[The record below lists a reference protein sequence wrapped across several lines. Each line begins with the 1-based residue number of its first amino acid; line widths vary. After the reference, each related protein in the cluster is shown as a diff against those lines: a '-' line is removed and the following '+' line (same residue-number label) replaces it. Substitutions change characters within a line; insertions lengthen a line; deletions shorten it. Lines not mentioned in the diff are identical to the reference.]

1 MKAVALTDHGNM
13 FGCYD
18 FVNEAKK
25 NDIKPI
31 LGCEFY
37 LVEDRH
43 KQAFLKSGG
52 ESDKRFHQLF
62 LAKNAEGYENLSRL
76 CSLGY
81 IEGMYGKFPRIDK
94 ELILKYHKGIIATS
108 CCIGAE
114 IPQAILRGNLQEAEE
129 LLKWW
134 LDIFGEDYY
143 IEIQRQKG
151 NNNLDNMGVSQED
164 INQHLLRLAKKYN
177 VKSSLQMMC
186 II

>member
-1 MKAVALTDHGNM
+1 M

-94 ELILKYHKGIIATS
+94 ELILKYHKGIIATRLPS
-108 CCIGAE
+108 INFNTGYLFTQNNSKAGLQLFNRSYYL
-114 IPQAILRGNLQEAEE
+114 QAQYTRV
-129 LLKWW
+129 
-134 LDIFGEDYY
+134 IF
-143 IEIQRQKG
+143 
-151 NNNLDNMGVSQED
+151 
-164 INQHLLRLAKKYN
+164 RLMYF
-177 VKSSLQMMC
+177 
-186 II
+186 

>member
-1 MKAVALTDHGNM
+1 MPQFCHLHCHTQYSLLDGATDIAALMSKAKKDGMKAVALTDHGNM

-94 ELILKYHKGIIATS
+94 ELILKYHKGIIVPVTWK
-108 CCIGAE
+108 AE
-114 IPQAILRGNLQEAEE
+114 TDSI
-129 LLKWW
+129 
-134 LDIFGEDYY
+134 
-143 IEIQRQKG
+143 
-151 NNNLDNMGVSQED
+151 
-164 INQHLLRLAKKYN
+164 
-177 VKSSLQMMC
+177 
-186 II
+186 